1 MDKSLK
7 WRFLLLVVVVAVSVL
22 YLIPSFVKV
31 PSWWEGTFPSEKISL
46 GLDLQGGMHLILEVE
61 TEKAL
66 SNTVDRMISDLSDLL
81 FNERIPFDKIERVG
95 SDKLTLELLNTSFQ
109 DKLNK
114 LLKDRFP
121 NLDKLRYDEKE
132 GIALYTLGLRT
143 EDKEYLKQFAVDQG
157 LETIRNRIDEFGVS
171 EPTIQKQGNDRIL
184 IQLPGIKDSK
194 RALALIGKTALLEFK
209 IVNDDYDVKKAIAGE
224 TPPDSEVLYSKRENR
239 ETGETT
245 NEPYLVKKTT
255 ALTGEH
261 LQTARVNFDQ
271 FNEAYVT
278 ISFDTLG
285 AKIFERIT
293 RENVKKR
300 LAIILDNNVYSAP
313 VIREPIAGGRASIEG
328 RFTTEEARDLAIVLR
343 AGSLPAPV
351 KILEQR
357 TVGPSLGQDSIRTG
371 IRSCLIAGAAVFI
384 FMAAYYLLSGLIA
397 NAALFLN
404 MMIIMAA
411 LAAFRASLTL
421 PGIAGIVLTIGMA
434 VDANVLIFERIREE
448 LRAGK
453 TPRASVDAGYSR
465 AMSAIIDSNV
475 TTIIAALFLFQ
486 FGTGPIKGFAVT
498 LTIGL
503 TASVFTAV
511 VCTRIVYD
519 YFLSKR
525 RIKKLSI

>member
-7 WRFLLLVVVVAVSVL
+7 WRFLLLVVVVVVSIL

-66 SNTVDRMISDLSDLL
+66 ANSVDRMISDLSDLL

-114 LLKDRFP
+114 LLQDRFP
-121 NLDKLRYDEKE
+121 NLEKLRYDEKE
-132 GIALYTLGLRT
+132 GIAVYTLGLR
-143 EDKEYLKQFAVDQG
+143 EADKEYLRQFAVDQG

-171 EPTIQKQGNDRIL
+171 EPTIQKQGTDRIL
-184 IQLPGIKDSK
+184 IQLPGIKDPK

-209 IVNDDYDVKKAIAGE
+209 IVNDEYDVKKALAGE
-224 TPPDSEVLYSKRENR
+224 MPPDSEVLYSKRENR

-271 FNEAYVT
+271 FNAAYVT

-300 LAIILDNNVYSAP
+300 LAIGLQALDRFLEMKQA
-313 VIREPIAGGRASIEG
+313 ELDFLLEKAS
-328 RFTTEEARDLAIVLR
+328 
-343 AGSLPAPV
+343 
-351 KILEQR
+351 EQ
-357 TVGPSLGQDSIRTG
+357 GQ
-371 IRSCLIAGAAVFI
+371 
-384 FMAAYYLLSGLIA
+384 
-397 NAALFLN
+397 
-404 MMIIMAA
+404 
-411 LAAFRASLTL
+411 L
-421 PGIAGIVLTIGMA
+421 PGIIMQVSPHGP
-434 VDANVLIFERIREE
+434 FR
-448 LRAGK
+448 
-453 TPRASVDAGYSR
+453 
-465 AMSAIIDSNV
+465 
-475 TTIIAALFLFQ
+475 
-486 FGTGPIKGFAVT
+486 TGPQEI
-498 LTIGL
+498 
-503 TASVFTAV
+503 S
-511 VCTRIVYD
+511 
-519 YFLSKR
+519 
-525 RIKKLSI
+525 

>member
-7 WRFLLLVVVVAVSVL
+7 WRFLLLVVVVAVSGF
-22 YLIPSFVKV
+22 YLIPSFVKL
-31 PSWWEGTFPSEKISL
+31 PSWWEATFPSEKISL
-46 GLDLQGGMHLILEVE
+46 GLDLQGGMHLMLEVE

-66 SNTVDRMISDLSDLL
+66 SNTIDRMVSDLNDLL
-81 FNERIPFDKIERVG
+81 FNERIPVDKIERAG
-95 SDKLTLELLNTSFQ
+95 SDKLTLELLNTSYQ

-143 EDKEYLKQFAVDQG
+143 DDKEYLKRFAVDQG

-184 IQLPGIKDSK
+184 IQLPGIKDFK
-194 RALALIGKTALLEFK
+194 RALDLIGKTALLEFK
-209 IVNDDYDVKKAIAGE
+209 VVNDEYDVNKALAGE
-224 TPPDSEVLYSKRENR
+224 MPADSEVLYSKRENR

-245 NEPYLVKKTT
+245 RQPFLVKKST

-261 LQTARVNFDQ
+261 LQTARVSFDQ
-271 FNEAYVT
+271 FNEPYVA
-278 ISFDTLG
+278 IGFDTLG
-285 AKIFERIT
+285 AKLFERIT
-293 RENVKKR
+293 RENVKRR

-313 VIREPIAGGRASIEG
+313 VIRERIAGGRASIEG

-357 TVGPSLGQDSIRTG
+357 IVGPSLGQDSIRQG
-371 IRSCLIAGAAVFI
+371 IQSCLIGGAAVFI
-384 FMAAYYLLSGLIA
+384 FMAIYYLLSGLIA
-397 NAALFLN
+397 TAALFLN
-404 MMIIMAA
+404 IVIILAA
-411 LAAFRASLTL
+411 LAAFGASLTL

-453 TPRASVDAGYSR
+453 TPRASVEAGYSR
-465 AMSAIIDSNV
+465 AMSAILDSNI
-475 TTIIAALFLFQ
+475 TTIISALFLFQ

-503 TASVFTAV
+503 TASLFTAV

-519 YFLSKR
+519 YFLSRR